1 MDSHDVPDDATPSK
15 LPELMDALSQDE
27 PTIPDE
33 LTRYI
38 LRTAGVD
45 MQDERAMRLVSLN
58 AQVFIA
64 GVLHDSCLLWKRK
77 RKLPTNK
84 LKQMGLAQPAEHPI
98 LTTEDVADVLD
109 DTGVHLNR
117 QLLYKDPSKP

>member
-1 MDSHDVPDDATPSK
+1 MNAEPDDTSAHSK
-15 LPELMDALSQDE
+15 LPEVMDALSQDE

-64 GVLHDSCLLWKRK
+64 SVLHDSCVQWKRK
-77 RKLPTNK
+77 RKLPTPK

-109 DTGVHLNR
+109 DAGVHLNR
-117 QLLYKDPSKP
+117 NLLYKDPTRP